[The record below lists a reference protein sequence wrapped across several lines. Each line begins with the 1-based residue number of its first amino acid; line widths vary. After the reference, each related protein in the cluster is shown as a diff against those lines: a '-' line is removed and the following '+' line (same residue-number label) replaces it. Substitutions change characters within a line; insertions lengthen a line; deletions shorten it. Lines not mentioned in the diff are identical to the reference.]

1 MKSPLK
7 IYQEWKQDKS
17 LGDVVKNTG
26 YMITSNTATTG
37 LTFIQGILAAVI
49 LGPIEYGLLGM
60 VVSFSSNINRLFSF
74 RMGEMVVKFG
84 GEFLENQEFRKASA
98 LIKFAGLAEL
108 ITSILAYILLIVLAP
123 WAAKVILKD
132 PLITK
137 WIIIYGLA
145 LLANFSS
152 ETSTAILQ
160 IGNQFRNLAR
170 LNFFQSLLTAI
181 WIVVLFFS
189 QGNLIQVLLAYL
201 AGKLLFGSGL
211 FILAIKTMNT
221 ILGKEWWE
229 IRLSELE
236 NKKSIIKFAI
246 STNIS
251 GTLNIIIRDS
261 EVLWVGYF
269 LSPLYAGYF
278 KFSIAVINAIILPIS
293 QLITV
298 TYPQINKSIVAKQWN
313 SLKKLLSRTSLIA
326 FFWVIICSLGLVFFG
341 EWVLSFIKDG
351 AYVPALPYIFVL
363 IIGYGFAS
371 IFFWNRNVLLSFN
384 QPNVPLLIML
394 VFGGI
399 KTILMFVLIP
409 RFGYLMQAGLLSGYF
424 VISIGMMVILGV
436 RQIRNQES
444 REVN

>member
-49 LGPIEYGLLGM
+49 LGPIEYGILGM
-60 VVSFSSNINRLFSF
+60 VVSFASNVNRLFSF

-84 GEFLENQEFRKASA
+84 GEFLENKEFKKASA

-137 WIIIYGLA
+137 WIIIYGVA

-160 IGNQFRNLAR
+160 IGNEFRKLAL

-201 AGKLLFGSGL
+201 AGKFLFGSGI
-211 FILAIKTMNT
+211 FVFAIKTMNL

-229 IRLSELE
+229 IRLSELD
-236 NKKSIIKFAI
+236 NKKSIMKFAI

-269 LSPLYAGYF
+269 LSPLFAGYF
-278 KFSIAVINAIILPIS
+278 KFSIAVINAVILPVS

-298 TYPQINKSIVAKQWN
+298 TYPQINKSIVAKQWK
-313 SLKKLLSRTSLIA
+313 SLKKLLNRTSLIA
-326 FFWVIICSLGLVFFG
+326 FFWILLCSLGLVFFG

-351 AYVPALPYIFVL
+351 AYLPALPYFFVL

-394 VFGGI
+394 VIGGF

-424 VISIGMMVILGV
+424 LISIGMMVILGV
-436 RQIRNQES
+436 RQIKIQENM
-444 REVN
+444 EVI

>member
-137 WIIIYGLA
+137 WIIIYGVA

-170 LNFFQSLLTAI
+170 LNFVQSLLTAI

-211 FILAIKTMNT
+211 FILAINTMNK